1 MVRSAFGYIWEH
13 RIIIIFKSY
22 IWVYLGTL
30 AGAWPSIIAVSDSDS
45 PPLMRSAR
53 GNRGPPQQTS
63 TKRSLFAENPNCLK
77 FGTFSSLRRCQIL
90 PQPCRHLVLIKHHR
104 HIDHRHRWVA
114 KRWISFQVVFA
125 TSILWCLN
133 IVSLD
138 RSLESK
144 MAMWPWQWGCNPL
157 IVRTLALAVSTI

>member
-77 FGTFSSLRRCQIL
+77 FGTFTSLRRCQIL

-104 HIDHRHRWVA
+104 HIDHRHR
-114 KRWISFQVVFA
+114 KTLTFISSSLRYIHLVVFKHCF
-125 TSILWCLN
+125 I
-133 IVSLD
+133 
-138 RSLESK
+138 RSQLGV
-144 MAMWPWQWGCNPL
+144 QNGD
-157 IVRTLALAVSTI
+157 VTLAVGM